1 LRRLLGRRRRRRWG
15 RSFGLGFGLGL
26 GDLLRGGL
34 WLGGAKLGDRRRV
47 GRPERGDRRDRSAPG
62 RLGGRPPRRFA
73 TESGREAVLG
83 LQNATVLFCE
93 RVRERWTGDETALD
107 DDLAQASPRARLLFE
122 GLRELLLGEQSGCD
136 QDSAELRCW
145 NLCRVHDS
153 SIGWA
158 LGFVRESWAIRSARE
173 TRPVLLAE
181 LRRLSTWEE
190 RHRRL
195 IARLAIAL
203 AVTVV
208 IDAIGA
214 ILVWYFEHGVKNG
227 DIHGFGDAVFFST
240 VQLLT
245 VSSQIKNPLT
255 AGGRVVDIF
264 LEVWALFVVTSV
276 AGSFAAFFGSADP

>member
-1 LRRLLGRRRRRRWG
+1 
-15 RSFGLGFGLGL
+15 
-26 GDLLRGGL
+26 
-34 WLGGAKLGDRRRV
+34 
-47 GRPERGDRRDRSAPG
+47 
-62 RLGGRPPRRFA
+62 
-73 TESGREAVLG
+73 
-83 LQNATVLFCE
+83 
-93 RVRERWTGDETALD
+93 
-107 DDLAQASPRARLLFE
+107 
-122 GLRELLLGEQSGCD
+122 
-136 QDSAELRCW
+136 
-145 NLCRVHDS
+145 
-153 SIGWA
+153 
-158 LGFVRESWAIRSARE
+158 
-173 TRPVLLAE
+173 VLLAE